1 MTRRTAPARKIKTAA
16 EIAAEQSSRLAHLS
30 AGGEHDFV
38 VVVRFLGETSPA
50 RMFRTMKIKASAER
64 ADHVAQMSVMQ
75 LGPRAT
81 VAMVYG
87 AAGAGALGC

>member
-30 AGGEHDFV
+30 AGGECDFI
-38 VVVRFLGETSPA
+38 VVVRFLGETSRA
-50 RMFRTMKIKASAER
+50 RTIKISASAER